1 VSPEAA
7 QQKIPKL
14 IVPAYFHPLTHP
26 REWASLVQQAP
37 HIDLVV
43 LNPDSGPS
51 AQCDPAFIDAL
62 APMSAAGVAVA
73 GYVDTNYGAR
83 PPAEVLADIGRY
95 QDWYG
100 VTSVFFDRSAA
111 GAEQVSH
118 YASLTDAARQMGTVL
133 VAYNHGV
140 HPVQAY
146 ADQADLLGTF
156 EGTWRTYLEAA
167 VPRWVRSR
175 PAAQFFHLVYSVPRH
190 SFGDAYWLASRRNAG
205 LAYVTDHGGDN
216 PWDRLPE
223 GEIDPDELWA
233 EFTQNASVSAADDP
247 EAQR

>member
-1 VSPEAA
+1 MSPEAA
-7 QQKIPKL
+7 QQQIPKL
-14 IVPAYFHPLTHP
+14 IVPAYFHPFTHP
-26 REWASLVQQAP
+26 RQWASLVQQAP
-37 HIDLVV
+37 HIALVV
-43 LNPDSGPS
+43 LNPESGPGG
-51 AQCDPAFIDAL
+51 QCDPDFVNAL
-62 APMSAAGVAVA
+62 APISAAGVPIA
-73 GYVDTNYGAR
+73 GYVDTNYGRR
-83 PPAEVLADIGRY
+83 PQAEVLADIGLY
-95 QDWYG
+95 QEWYS

-118 YASLTDAARQMGTVL
+118 YESLTHAARQMGTVL

-167 VPRWVRSR
+167 MPRWTRSR

-216 PWDRLPE
+216 PWDRLPTN
-223 GEIDPDELWA
+223 EIDPDELLA
-233 EFTQNASVSAADDP
+233 EFTQSRTSTADDSDP
-247 EAQR
+247 RR